1 MRKVNVI
8 KKLVKYG
15 LITLVGLNLFIGCTI
30 YELAP
35 SVTEEY
41 SIDFQIGLPLDLN
54 GHYHLTI
61 DKTKWQTLHRVEGV
75 VTDGYDNLVEELNQ
89 TSVPAIG
96 FAMGIE
102 RIVEILKHV
111 NQSLSEI
118 YNIIPIINITSENN
132 TYCALQCREL
142 REIMPQKRFFNTD
155 STSSLSSQLNHAMK
169 MNSHFIILITDEN
182 IKDSSFTVKTHA
194 NKMNDIIVTK
204 DKLLEMLSKLHDDD
218 CSVQDELDDDFETPG
233 EPDE

>member
-75 VTDGYDNLVEELNQ
+75 VTDGYDNLVEGFWVEWESDLYWYLGDTLGYIITMYLNDMATYVSVD
-89 TSVPAIG
+89 TSYMVGFNGMEVPTSNMISYSNSYGQINNMIAPTRSMVG
-96 FAMGIE
+96 DTLTLTAYWFDGGT
-102 RIVEILKHV
+102 RSFKIV
-111 NQSLSEI
+111 
-118 YNIIPIINITSENN
+118 
-132 TYCALQCREL
+132 
-142 REIMPQKRFFNTD
+142 
-155 STSSLSSQLNHAMK
+155 
-169 MNSHFIILITDEN
+169 
-182 IKDSSFTVKTHA
+182 
-194 NKMNDIIVTK
+194 
-204 DKLLEMLSKLHDDD
+204 
-218 CSVQDELDDDFETPG
+218 LD
-233 EPDE
+233 

>member
-1 MRKVNVI
+1 MKIRNWEDLDSLEEELAIKESRKKTNKKKKKGYMKNMRKVNVI

-75 VTDGYDNLVEELNQ
+75 VTDGYDNLVEGFWVEWESDLYWYLGDTLGYIITMYLNDMATYVSVD
-89 TSVPAIG
+89 TSYMVGFNGMEVPTSNMISYSNSYG
-96 FAMGIE
+96 
-102 RIVEILKHV
+102 
-111 NQSLSEI
+111 Q
-118 YNIIPIINITSENN
+118 INNMI
-132 TYCALQCREL
+132 A
-142 REIMPQKRFFNTD
+142 P
-155 STSSLSSQLNHAMK
+155 TSSMVGDTLTLTAYW
-169 MNSHFIILITDEN
+169 FDGGTR
-182 IKDSSFTVKTHA
+182 SFK
-194 NKMNDIIVTK
+194 IV
-204 DKLLEMLSKLHDDD
+204 
-218 CSVQDELDDDFETPG
+218 LD
-233 EPDE
+233 